1 MQSQVYWSSFITSR
15 SDTVQRGIGKGQH
28 SDKEEVHEKKDPER
42 KTVRSTLG
50 LS

>member
-1 MQSQVYWSSFITSR
+1 MQYR
-15 SDTVQRGIGKGQH
+15 EELER
-28 SDKEEVHEKKDPER
+28 DKEEVHEKKDPER